1 MFLIWWILKKIREKN
16 EKKQAIKEIIAIL
29 HIDEKQKQLYYESL
43 EVIDQDWLESLY
55 MQLTALI
62 NIIEEDELKQNY
74 KEAHNTLSSVKREE
88 NLEKQREI
96 NSLELLLN
104 NV

>member
-1 MFLIWWILKKIREKN
+1 MFLIWGLLKKIREKN
-16 EKKQAIKEIIAIL
+16 EKIQAIKEIIAIL
-29 HIDEKQKQLYYESL
+29 HIDENQKQLYYESL

-55 MQLTALI
+55 TQLTALI
-62 NIIEEDELKQNY
+62 NIIEEDEIKQNY
-74 KEAHNTLSSVKREE
+74 KEAHNKASSVKNEE
-88 NLEKQREI
+88 TTEKQREM

>member
-1 MFLIWWILKKIREKN
+1 
-16 EKKQAIKEIIAIL
+16 
-29 HIDEKQKQLYYESL
+29 
-43 EVIDQDWLESLY
+43 